1 MLKTPALRTV
11 EIPPEIG
18 DSGFVLVTGAAVI
31 SNKKT
36 KPIIA
41 LSASALERALFRPYY
56 GGREVV

>member
-1 MLKTPALRTV
+1 
-11 EIPPEIG
+11 
-18 DSGFVLVTGAAVI
+18 LVTGAAVI